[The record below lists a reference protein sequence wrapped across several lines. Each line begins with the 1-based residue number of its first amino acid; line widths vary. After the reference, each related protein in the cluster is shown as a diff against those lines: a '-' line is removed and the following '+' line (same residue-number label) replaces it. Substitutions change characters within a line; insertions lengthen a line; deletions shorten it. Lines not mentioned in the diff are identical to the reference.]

1 METFEKAYGLPP
13 LLSSP
18 VPQHMLTHK
27 NEHTCAL
34 VSMHTHT
41 QAPMHTYVS
50 VYTLTH
56 TTRPQC
62 PDDFPISCLPKLSG
76 CQVLP

>member
-41 QAPMHTYVS
+41 STNAHICECIH
-50 VYTLTH
+50 TH
-56 TTRPQC
+56 THN
-62 PDDFPISCLPKLSG
+62 
-76 CQVLP
+76 